1 MRCTIATNSRRVH
14 SLVRNIDK
22 VLYYRRE
29 DTIESCASDNN
40 NNDLGNKV

>member
-1 MRCTIATNSRRVH
+1 MTRAIAVNSRKVH

-29 DTIESCASDNN
+29 DTFESGTSDGGA
-40 NNDLGNKV
+40 LI